1 MDKTQ
6 QDAQLRLAADIIET
20 GHPWHLYRSGLLY
33 DTTPVFTPIS
43 YLDRNGPRGYEIRLV
58 LATPP
63 DGRSLHNPDNLTAE
77 QVGAGW
83 RLTLKGEKPHEKA
96 EMRFSN
102 GNKWCGLTGRFSRYS
117 NRCTYRVPLSTP
129 WPEAPDPYA
138 ELKKAL
144 AEGKAI
150 EVYHM
155 EGLHESQQFWK
166 DCPNPDWM
174 PHRDYRIKPDSLF
187 QAPPPPPNMR
197 WHSQESW
204 NEYDTPSGYRL
215 LVEGET
221 IQHGDE
227 FYEKGWRKASED
239 LIFGVGKTIK
249 PIATAFRTTRPL
261 TFTHEGK
268 TWTWHRP
275 GDPMPCDGES
285 MVHIIT
291 RDNDFSEEP
300 SKSKDYEWDQI
311 EGSCRFAEIIGWRYS
326 DEKKTV
332 PLGPEDIHPFTR
344 FRVATTFKPNHT
356 LWIAPLCANQNG
368 IVIAS
373 LHQVVEVSYETLQK
387 DYERNESLVTGKWNP
402 DAWEPCSKPA

>member
-33 DTTPVFTPIS
+33 DATPVFTPIS
-43 YLDRNGPRGYEIRLV
+43 YLNGPRGYEIRLV

-96 EMRFSN
+96 EMWFSN
-102 GNKWCGLTGRFSRYS
+102 GNKWCGPGRFSRYS
-117 NRCTYRVPLSTP
+117 NRCTYRVPFSVP
-129 WPEAPDPYA
+129 WPEPADPYA
-138 ELKKAL
+138 DLKKAH
-144 AEGKAI
+144 AEGKVI
-150 EVYHM
+150 EGYQATRDVW
-155 EGLHESQQFWK
+155 EE
-166 DCPNPDWM
+166 CPLPAWTAPVN
-174 PHRDYRIKPDSLF
+174 HYRIKPDTSTF
-187 QAPPPPPNMR
+187 QLPPPPPGMQWHR
-197 WHSQESW
+197 TDGWQEGDLPEGWRPLALGELVIEGDEVRIGGKWMKDRADVKSRLHSQ
-204 NEYDTPSGYRL
+204 
-215 LVEGET
+215 
-221 IQHGDE
+221 HC
-227 FYEKGWRKASED
+227 
-239 LIFGVGKTIK
+239 
-249 PIATAFRTTRPL
+249 RTRTGRPL
-261 TFTHEGK
+261 TFTHECK

-402 DAWEPCSKPA
+402 DTWEPCSKPA

>member
-33 DTTPVFTPIS
+33 DATPVFTPIS
-43 YLDRNGPRGYEIRLV
+43 YLARVNGPRGYEIRLV

-96 EMRFSN
+96 EMWFSN
-102 GNKWCGLTGRFSRYS
+102 GNKWCGPGRFSRYS
-117 NRCTYRVPLSTP
+117 NRCTYRVPFSAP

-138 ELKKAL
+138 ELKEAH
-144 AEGKAI
+144 AAGKMI
-150 EVYHM
+150 QVRPKVRT
-155 EGLHESQQFWK
+155 K
-166 DCPNPDWM
+166 DWHDEWQDCIPTWGD
-174 PHRDYRIKPDSLF
+174 DYEYRIKPTPTF
-187 QAPPPPPNMR
+187 QLPPPPPGMR
-197 WHSQESW
+197 WHREDGW
-204 NEYDTPSGYRL
+204 E
-215 LVEGET
+215 EGDLP
-221 IQHGDE
+221 Q
-227 FYEKGWRKASED
+227 GWRPLYDEEEIIQD
-239 LIFGVGKTIK
+239 LDEVRIWAKFELSDGSIPAAKGVWNVNRY
-249 PIATAFRTTRPL
+249 RTSRPL
-261 TFTHEGK
+261 TFEHAGK

-275 GDPMPCDGES
+275 GDPRPCDGE
-285 MVHIIT
+285 MRVACVFVDH
-291 RDNDFSEEP
+291 DV
-300 SKSKDYEWDQI
+300 WDDKLLCAHEVNWGDDAGQ
-311 EGSCRFAEIIGWRYS
+311 GCIIGWRYA